1 MTQSNFDSLIFD
13 MDGTLWDA
21 VDSYC
26 AVWNRTIV
34 DLGTDR
40 ATVCYSEL
48 AVLMGKPLDE
58 IFMTLIGDVSIK
70 DEFICR
76 LLHNERTMMPEL
88 GGSLYPG
95 TKETIE
101 ALSRFFRLF
110 MVSNCGVDGLP
121 NFLRFTGLEPYFTD
135 TLSFG
140 QNGKEKD
147 ANIREIVKRY
157 NLKAPLYIGDVA
169 RDCSDAHRAGVP
181 FAWAAYGFG
190 KNVNDADYVLTSIE
204 DLPSICLKRN

>member
-1 MTQSNFDSLIFD
+1 MTDSSFDSLIFD

-26 AVWNRTIV
+26 AVWNRAIA
-34 DLGTDR
+34 DLGMDR
-40 ATVCYSEL
+40 PPVRYSEL

-58 IFMTLIGDVSIK
+58 IYMTLVGDVPIK
-70 DEFICR
+70 DEFIRR
-76 LLHNERTMMPEL
+76 LLQNERTMMPDL
-88 GGSLYPG
+88 GGRLYPG

-101 ALSRFFRLF
+101 ALSRSFKLF
-110 MVSNCGVDGLP
+110 MVSNCGADGLP
-121 NFLRFTGLEPYFTD
+121 NFLRFTGLGPYFTD

-147 ANIREIVKRY
+147 ANIREIVVRY

-169 RDCSDAHRAGVP
+169 RDCGDAHRAGVP

-190 KNVNDADYVLTSIE
+190 KNVDDADFVLGSIE
-204 DLPSICLKRN
+204 DLPAVCLKRN